1 MNVLVVGSGAR
12 EHALGWKL
20 AQSPQRPRL
29 FFAPGNGG
37 MASLGTNLALR
48 AEDIEDLSRAAQEH
62 RIDLTVVGPEAALVA
77 GLADLFSSRG
87 QAVFG
92 PSRAAA
98 EIEGS
103 KTFARDLCR
112 SYGIPIPEYAVF
124 TSYDQ
129 AVDYVERKGAPIVVK
144 ADGLAAGK
152 GVTVAATIAE
162 AKQALFDLMRRKLLG
177 PAGERVLIEECLVGR
192 EVSLHALVDG
202 ETVVPL
208 PSACDYKRVS
218 DGDRGPNTGGMG
230 AYSPPV
236 WFTAEQEEQAHRL
249 ITVPIARAL
258 VKEGRPYRGLIY
270 PGLMITS
277 TGPKVVEFN
286 CRFGDPETQ
295 VILPR
300 LEGDLLELLLATATG
315 RLVAV
320 SPPQVSEQ
328 AAVAVVL
335 ASGGYP
341 GDYQTGKLVT
351 GIRNVDQDV
360 TVFHGGTALERPREE
375 AHRDYYQELV
385 PYTSGGRALTIVG
398 RGATVAEARAKVY
411 KNAGWVNFEG
421 VHYRRDIAL
430 GIG

>member
-1 MNVLVVGSGAR
+1 VNVLVVGSGAR

-37 MASLGTNLALR
+37 TASLGTNLAVR
-48 AEDIEDLSRAAQEH
+48 ADDLEGLARIAQEQ
-62 RIDLTVVGPEAALVA
+62 RIDLTVVGPEGPLVA
-77 GLADLFSSRG
+77 GVADLLRARG
-87 QAVFG
+87 FLVFG

-103 KTFARDLCR
+103 KAFARDLCR
-112 SYGIPIPEYAVF
+112 RYGIPIPDYAVF
-124 TSYDQ
+124 NSYDQ
-129 AVDYVERKGAPIVVK
+129 AVAYVERKGAPIVVK

-152 GVTVAATIAE
+152 GVTVAATVAE
-162 AKQALFDLMRRKLLG
+162 ATQALSDLMQRKVAG
-177 PAGERVLIEECLVGR
+177 ASGERVLIEECLVGR

-208 PSACDYKRVS
+208 PSACDYKRVF

-230 AYSPPV
+230 SYSPPV
-236 WFTAEQEEQAHRL
+236 WFTPAQQEQAHRL

-258 VKEGRPYRGLIY
+258 AAEGKPYQGLLY

-277 TGPKVVEFN
+277 AGPKVVEFN

-295 VILPR
+295 VVLPR
-300 LEGDLLELLLATATG
+300 LEGDLLELLLATASG
-315 RLVAV
+315 RLASVK
-320 SPPQVSEQ
+320 PPRGSEQ
-328 AAVAVVL
+328 AAVGVVL

-341 GDYQTGKLVT
+341 GEYATGKLIT
-351 GIRNVDQDV
+351 GIRNVDQEV
-360 TVFHGGTALERPREE
+360 TVFQAGTVLERPREE

-398 RGATVAEARAKVY
+398 RGATVAEARARVY
-411 KNAGWVNFEG
+411 KNVEWVNFEG

-430 GIG
+430 GVG